1 MTKIHP
7 QLSPR
12 SSDTSFFSSVYS
24 ITPLDLRQQNV
35 VDANQTNNE
44 TVLPTKKKTLS
55 SILCLSLLTI
65 IIAIASVQLLSSS
78 VWIALFSSSM
88 STSQSKYG
96 SKLFE
101 KITLHINSTL
111 LGALMIS
118 ENVKESISTL
128 DVNNVD
134 DGIAQRLLKSSNSF
148 LPTPLLNSIYFGDGT
163 LGMSLT
169 EMTRINSNN
178 TVFAY
183 CQDKE
188 CKEMS
193 SLNVKATTFN
203 QSHSLQILSLDGPS
217 CSLSYFDNILTNR
230 TILSCITFH
239 LDNQTSQLDWYF
251 GFDISTDTLSRLLA
265 DSIAKSDQSTAA
277 LILETETE
285 HVIATN
291 TPILRNDM
299 SETIHSLKDAS
310 MREIGLSLYENVNRN
325 LRSISCSKIVG
336 FSIPGGII
344 RAHRMCE
351 ESGLDWIIVLHES
364 TYQQEL
370 TIGIIIASLINTGIG
385 LIGIII
391 GVVVTVKIVQPL
403 GDIMNEFSPPFQT
416 LLDKSNFH
424 YSNLKEIREVQT
436 NFTGLI
442 DLLKKYRSVIPPHVL
457 TKLDAPKEAINT
469 RDSTREKL
477 QSHNSDFSIVSSRS
491 LKGDDMVKPFL
502 HHALDQRRIT
512 VALFYLEGFEAC
524 MKELYHTDV
533 VSILNDFLNVV
544 QKVCET
550 SNGHLGQFQNNMATI
565 SWNSA
570 NEVLLH
576 EQQGLISSKQVLEK
590 LIFVQQSKW
599 RQSSI
604 PSDVVKMLN
613 FKSAILS
620 QDVLCGAIGTSQW
633 KSVSIVGSNSFNLD
647 LILKHALKLDVD
659 IIVTD
664 DILRANNSSFCHR
677 FVGTKMLYDFDEI
690 ISPYSSTKDY
700 INSMKKK
707 PTKLYQ
713 IGEAIEQVTTDIEWM
728 YELQSSINRSEKWK
742 YYNDGVNY
750 MLEGNN
756 DYAMHMFKIHMAN
769 YRKINEQDDKVATYM
784 MKKCATNG
792 KLKKNSF
799 MQH

>member
-285 HVIATN
+285 HVIA
-291 TPILRNDM
+291 
-299 SETIHSLKDAS
+299 
-310 MREIGLSLYENVNRN
+310 
-325 LRSISCSKIVG
+325 SKY
-336 FSIPGGII
+336 
-344 RAHRMCE
+344 HR
-351 ESGLDWIIVLHES
+351 I
-364 TYQQEL
+364 YQLEY
-370 TIGIIIASLINTGIG
+370 
-385 LIGIII
+385 
-391 GVVVTVKIVQPL
+391 
-403 GDIMNEFSPPFQT
+403 D
-416 LLDKSNFH
+416 
-424 YSNLKEIREVQT
+424 
-436 NFTGLI
+436 
-442 DLLKKYRSVIPPHVL
+442 
-457 TKLDAPKEAINT
+457 
-469 RDSTREKL
+469 
-477 QSHNSDFSIVSSRS
+477 DF
-491 LKGDDMVKPFL
+491 
-502 HHALDQRRIT
+502 
-512 VALFYLEGFEAC
+512 
-524 MKELYHTDV
+524 
-533 VSILNDFLNVV
+533 
-544 QKVCET
+544 
-550 SNGHLGQFQNNMATI
+550 
-565 SWNSA
+565 
-570 NEVLLH
+570 
-576 EQQGLISSKQVLEK
+576 
-590 LIFVQQSKW
+590 
-599 RQSSI
+599 
-604 PSDVVKMLN
+604 
-613 FKSAILS
+613 
-620 QDVLCGAIGTSQW
+620 
-633 KSVSIVGSNSFNLD
+633 NSFN
-647 LILKHALKLDVD
+647 
-659 IIVTD
+659 
-664 DILRANNSSFCHR
+664 R
-677 FVGTKMLYDFDEI
+677 
-690 ISPYSSTKDY
+690 
-700 INSMKKK
+700 
-707 PTKLYQ
+707 
-713 IGEAIEQVTTDIEWM
+713 
-728 YELQSSINRSEKWK
+728 
-742 YYNDGVNY
+742 
-750 MLEGNN
+750 
-756 DYAMHMFKIHMAN
+756 
-769 YRKINEQDDKVATYM
+769 
-784 MKKCATNG
+784 
-792 KLKKNSF
+792 
-799 MQH
+799 